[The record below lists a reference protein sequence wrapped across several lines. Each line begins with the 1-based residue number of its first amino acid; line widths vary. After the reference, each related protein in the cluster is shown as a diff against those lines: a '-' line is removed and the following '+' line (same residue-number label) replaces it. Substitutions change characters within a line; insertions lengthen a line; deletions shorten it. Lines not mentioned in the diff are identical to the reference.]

1 MAETAIVGWELLNED
16 EGDHA
21 FSIVRLSASEVL
33 MAYVTGT
40 PAASGPK
47 SG

>member
-1 MAETAIVGWELLNED
+1 MLTDVLGVTNGETATVGWELLNED
-16 EGDHA
+16 EGDHD
-21 FSIVRLSASEVL
+21 FSI
-33 MAYVTGT
+33 TGT